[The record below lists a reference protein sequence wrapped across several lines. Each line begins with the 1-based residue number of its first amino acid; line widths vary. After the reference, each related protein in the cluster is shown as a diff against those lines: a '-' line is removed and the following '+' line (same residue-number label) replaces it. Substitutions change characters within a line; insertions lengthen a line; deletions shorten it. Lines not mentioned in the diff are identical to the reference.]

1 MSPTPFMQRTSLSG
15 VQLNTLHQQH
25 TEYKMPANKVHKWW
39 THDWG
44 LQINQVKTQS
54 TVFSL
59 STTKEQVKIKLGDRI
74 LPQAATPIFE
84 MRKRGTQKLALLKQL
99 SGTHGGGGGITSH
112 SKYSVHLDSATN
124 AWIRSKCVGYSSQDP
139 HEQTRPST
147 DMGIRTTLGAMK
159 STPIATMQKTAGV
172 EPLDSRR
179 NAKLLTHR
187 EKVKK
192 CQTIHCTNAS
202 KT

>member
-1 MSPTPFMQRTSLSG
+1 MLKNCLKSMCSWVPTSPLLSQDMSPTPSMQTTSLSG

-74 LPQAATPIFE
+74 LPQAETPIFLGATLDSRLSLKPQIKS
-84 MRKRGTQKLALLKQL
+84 MRKRGIQKLALLKRL
-99 SGTHGGGGGITSH
+99 SGTHWGH
-112 SKYSVHLDSATN
+112 HLA
-124 AWIRSKCVGYSSQDP
+124 Y
-139 HEQTRPST
+139 
-147 DMGIRTTLGAMK
+147 
-159 STPIATMQKTAGV
+159 
-172 EPLDSRR
+172 
-179 NAKLLTHR
+179 
-187 EKVKK
+187 
-192 CQTIHCTNAS
+192 
-202 KT
+202 